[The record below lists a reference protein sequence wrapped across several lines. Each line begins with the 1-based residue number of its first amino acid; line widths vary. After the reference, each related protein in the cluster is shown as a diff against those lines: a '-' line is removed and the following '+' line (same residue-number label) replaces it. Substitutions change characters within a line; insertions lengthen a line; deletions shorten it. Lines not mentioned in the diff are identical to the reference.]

1 MTHDFLPTPAPEN
14 TSACESN
21 SNANSATQSLSVDQ
35 IQKHLESFAAFDRWM
50 DEKLDE
56 LVAAWIHTA
65 APNASR
71 VSRKGKR

>member
-1 MTHDFLPTPAPEN
+1 MKHDFLPAPVTDKEQ
-14 TSACESN
+14 SADE
-21 SNANSATQSLSVDQ
+21 

-65 APNASR
+65 APNAERASR
-71 VSRKGKR
+71 GAKVLGR

>member
-14 TSACESN
+14 TSACEKAPSQT
-21 SNANSATQSLSVDQ
+21 SGSALSVDQ

-71 VSRKGKR
+71 VSRKGRR